1 LGGGER
7 MKRQKCAGYDGVHWV
22 KLRDVEGSRRGI
34 RHGALIWLL
43 ASAMAVL
50 GTADAFSA
58 ARHKHHSAHR
68 KKAVEVEQRKKGV
81 EVKPRKH
88 KLEKSSV
95 EATTPLPPDLA
106 AAKQAIEL
114 VRRHE
119 TKDAT
124 ALAASI
130 GDPTVAKLVEWALL
144 RHFDSEARFDRYVGF
159 IRANQ
164 DWPSMPLLRR
174 RAEARLWQERRE
186 GATVR
191 DAAIAIA
198 RLEAEARFV
207 GPIGDD
213 EHGTRV
219 MDGLVEEGV
228 ATAINRTRVVNRR
241 QSASVNRAPQRYRRN
256 GCESEDGRRRAED
269 R

>member
-1 LGGGER
+1 

-81 EVKPRKH
+81 EVKQRKH

-174 RAEARLWQERRE
+174 RAEARLWQERRD
-186 GATVR
+186 GATIRAYLARNACDGFGETKDGGFNVIGANGFEKVK
-191 DAAIAIA
+191 AA
-198 RLEAEARFV
+198 
-207 GPIGDD
+207 GK
-213 EHGTRV
+213 
-219 MDGLVEEGV
+219 
-228 ATAINRTRVVNRR
+228 
-241 QSASVNRAPQRYRRN
+241 
-256 GCESEDGRRRAED
+256 
-269 R
+269 